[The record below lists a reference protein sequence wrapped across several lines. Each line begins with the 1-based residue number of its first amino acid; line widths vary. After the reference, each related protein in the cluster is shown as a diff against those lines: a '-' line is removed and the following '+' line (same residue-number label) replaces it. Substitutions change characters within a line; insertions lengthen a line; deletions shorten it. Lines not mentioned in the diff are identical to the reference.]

1 MDEALELLE
10 MLNSMDEDVRIDA
23 KTGSKADRSIL
34 ESICAFSNEPNL
46 GGGKIILG
54 VSADET
60 DNVDGVKSYKVVG
73 VTNPDK
79 IQSDIAN
86 QCADSFNISIRPSIT
101 VEKIEGKNVVIIN
114 VSELDERSKP
124 LFFKNEGLPRGAY
137 RRIGP
142 TDQRC
147 TEDDM
152 PLFYST
158 TDSYDSALVDDTSMD
173 DIDENAV
180 ERYRSLREAVNPHAE
195 ELSYNDQDL
204 LIALGACKRMSDKSI
219 RLTHTGLL
227 VFGKSMSQRRL
238 IPAVRV
244 DYIRVP
250 GTEWLQNPDTRFD
263 TIDMRGPLILVVN
276 RAYNAIVDDISKGF
290 ILSDGDI
297 QAKSNIALP
306 SKTLREAIVNSLIH
320 RTYRINRPIQIIR
333 YNNRIEITN
342 PGFSLKSEESL
353 GEPGSVLRNPFIS
366 AIFHET
372 NLAETKGS
380 GIGVMRKLMCDA
392 GMMPPTFD
400 SDHARNQFTIRLL
413 LHHLLDENDIKWLE
427 NFAKYELSDSQKVA
441 AVFVREVGAIDNIT
455 YRQLSGLKTAKA
467 SRDLAKMSSCELLCI
482 KKHGNQT
489 YYTAGNILSLSTKVE
504 SLSTMAEGLSTMAE
518 PLSTMAE
525 PLSTMADDVPIE
537 LKKKIESL
545 GKRTHNKEIIN
556 EIVVELCK
564 IRPRSI
570 SELADILGRSDNYIK
585 HDVVPPL
592 RMAGKLDYTIPD
604 MIKHP
609 EQKYKAK

>member
-54 VSADET
+54 VSAKEA
-60 DNVDGVKSYKVVG
+60 DNDDGVKSYKVVG
-73 VTNPDK
+73 VMNPDK
-79 IQSDIAN
+79 LQSNIAS

-137 RRIGP
+137 RRIGS

-180 ERYRSLREAVNPHAE
+180 ERYRSLRETVNPHAE

-204 LIALGACKRMSDKSI
+204 LIALGACKRMPDKSI
-219 RLTHTGLL
+219 KLTHTGLL

-290 ILSDGDI
+290 TLADGDI
-297 QAKSNIALP
+297 QAKSHIGLP

-320 RTYRINRPIQIIR
+320 RTAIWTENSQ
-333 YNNRIEITN
+333 
-342 PGFSLKSEESL
+342 GF
-353 GEPGSVLRNPFIS
+353 
-366 AIFHET
+366 A
-372 NLAETKGS
+372 
-380 GIGVMRKLMCDA
+380 
-392 GMMPPTFD
+392 
-400 SDHARNQFTIRLL
+400 
-413 LHHLLDENDIKWLE
+413 
-427 NFAKYELSDSQKVA
+427 
-441 AVFVREVGAIDNIT
+441 
-455 YRQLSGLKTAKA
+455 
-467 SRDLAKMSSCELLCI
+467 
-482 KKHGNQT
+482 
-489 YYTAGNILSLSTKVE
+489 
-504 SLSTMAEGLSTMAE
+504 
-518 PLSTMAE
+518 
-525 PLSTMADDVPIE
+525 
-537 LKKKIESL
+537 
-545 GKRTHNKEIIN
+545 
-556 EIVVELCK
+556 
-564 IRPRSI
+564 
-570 SELADILGRSDNYIK
+570 
-585 HDVVPPL
+585 
-592 RMAGKLDYTIPD
+592 
-604 MIKHP
+604 
-609 EQKYKAK
+609 